1 MFSALEKEIKSLAD
15 PKQAENLKRFFK
27 TGPGQY
33 GEGDRFVGIKV
44 PQLRLLSKK
53 YKELGFANLKKLIY
67 DPIHEKR
74 MLALFVIVGQL
85 KKAEEPLRRKLYD
98 LYLANTKHINN
109 WDLVDLTAPQVI
121 GENYQK
127 YDPKL
132 LYKLARSKLL
142 WERRIAMLATFHHI
156 KQGQAQE
163 ALQIAEILRNDNHDL
178 MHKAVGWMLR
188 EIGKRCDQKTEEGF
202 LKKYY
207 KEMPRTML
215 RYAIE
220 RFPEKLRQ
228 AYLKGEM

>member
-1 MFSALEKEIKSLAD
+1 MLTEIEREIKKLAD

-53 YKELGFANLKKLIY
+53 YKELPLDNLKKLIR

-74 MLALFVIVGQL
+74 MLALFIIVGQL
-85 KKAEEPLRRKLYD
+85 KKADEKLRRKLYD

-121 GENYQK
+121 GENYQH
-127 YDPKL
+127 YEPGL
-132 LYKLARSKLL
+132 LFKLAKSKLL
-142 WERRIAMLATFHHI
+142 WERRIAMLACFYHI
-156 KQGQAQE
+156 KNKE
-163 ALQIAEILRNDNHDL
+163 PKPALEIAELLRNDDHDL

-207 KEMPRTML
+207 TGMPRTML

-228 AYLKGEM
+228 GYLRGEI